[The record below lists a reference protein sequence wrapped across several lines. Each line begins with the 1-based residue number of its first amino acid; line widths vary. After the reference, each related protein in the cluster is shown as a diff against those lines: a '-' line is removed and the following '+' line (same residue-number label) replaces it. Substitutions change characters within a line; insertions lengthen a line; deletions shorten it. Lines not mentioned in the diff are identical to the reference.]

1 MIPQSRYVFN
11 KTKYRT
17 HALKVEGEDLIAKKR
32 AKKYSLPLVWNIVTN
47 TLLNT
52 TNIIKIFLD
61 LYPEVGYDLERFK

>member
-1 MIPQSRYVFN
+1 
-11 KTKYRT
+11 
-17 HALKVEGEDLIAKKR
+17 VEGEDLIAKKR
-32 AKKYSLPLVWNIVTN
+32 AKKYSLPLLWNIVTN